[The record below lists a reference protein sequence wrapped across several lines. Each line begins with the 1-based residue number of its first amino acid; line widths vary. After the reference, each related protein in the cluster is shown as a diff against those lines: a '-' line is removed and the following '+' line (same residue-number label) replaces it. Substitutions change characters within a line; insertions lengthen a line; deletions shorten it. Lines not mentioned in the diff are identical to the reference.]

1 MLQDPHTTAVEARNQ
16 LQLATNINISER
28 TVRRRLGEANLRSR
42 RPATGPLLSAEHR
55 RNCLTFARDHQYWT
69 HEDWSHVLFTDEPRF
84 CLRGPDGRERVWR
97 RPGERY
103 LDNMISKRTPF
114 GGGSIMVWAGIS
126 ANEKTELVFVENGSL
141 TAARWIDE
149 FLHYHVIPFSI
160 FAGENFIFMQDNAR
174 SHTARCVSDFLDEV
188 GIVSLGWPSCSPD
201 LNPIEHVWDNLGRR
215 VRGRDHPPET
225 LQQLREVL
233 L

>member
-1 MLQDPHTTAVEARNQ
+1 MLQDPHTTAVEARNR

-55 RNCLTFARDHQYWT
+55 RNRLTFARDHQYWT

-141 TAARWIDE
+141 TAAR
-149 FLHYHVIPFSI
+149 
-160 FAGENFIFMQDNAR
+160 
-174 SHTARCVSDFLDEV
+174 
-188 GIVSLGWPSCSPD
+188 
-201 LNPIEHVWDNLGRR
+201 
-215 VRGRDHPPET
+215 
-225 LQQLREVL
+225 
-233 L
+233 